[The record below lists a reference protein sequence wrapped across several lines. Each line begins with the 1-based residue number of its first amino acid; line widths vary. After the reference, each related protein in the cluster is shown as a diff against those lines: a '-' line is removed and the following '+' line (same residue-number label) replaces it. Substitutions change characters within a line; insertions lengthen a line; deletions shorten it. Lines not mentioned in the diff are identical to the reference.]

1 MITVK
6 KEVRLYN
13 VFFPLWFLVLFW
25 PLLVPSLPVFLLL
38 LPINFAFDSLVLA
51 ATAKCLRLE
60 HKARL
65 WKRSILPVWLLGFL
79 CDFLGAGLVG
89 LLIYLIEGGL
99 SGDSLFF
106 PAATLYALP
115 GVVLSGVLIYT
126 LNRYL
131 SFRKSGLEKGQL
143 HKLCLSL
150 AVFTA
155 PYLMMIPI
163 YGMKSPT
170 S

>member
-1 MITVK
+1 MK

-13 VFFPLWFLVLFW
+13 IFFPLWYLVLFW

-38 LPINFAFDSLVLA
+38 LPINFAMDSLVLVV
-51 ATAKCLRLE
+51 TTKCLHLE

-65 WKRSILPVWLLGFL
+65 WGRSILPVWLLGFL
-79 CDFLGAGLVG
+79 CDFLGAALVG
-89 LLIYLIEGGL
+89 LLIWLIEGNL

-115 GVVLSGVLIYT
+115 GVILSGVLIYT
-126 LNRYL
+126 LNRFL

>member
-1 MITVK
+1 MK

-13 VFFPLWFLVLFW
+13 IFFPLWYLVLFW

-38 LPINFAFDSLVLA
+38 LPINFAIDSLVLVV
-51 ATAKCLRLE
+51 TAKCLHLE

-65 WKRSILPVWLLGFL
+65 WGRSILPVWLLGFL
-79 CDFLGAGLVG
+79 CDFLGAALVG
-89 LLIYLIEGGL
+89 LLIWLIEGNL

-115 GVVLSGVLIYT
+115 GVILSGVLIYT
-126 LNRYL
+126 LNRFL

-143 HKLCLSL
+143 HKLCFSL

>member
-1 MITVK
+1 MVSCA
-6 KEVRLYN
+6 
-13 VFFPLWFLVLFW
+13 VLA
-25 PLLVPSLPVFLLL
+25 PAGTQPACVLTA
-38 LPINFAFDSLVLA
+38 FAHQLRFRQPDLA

-126 LNRYL
+126 LNRFL

>member
-1 MITVK
+1 MK

-13 VFFPLWFLVLFW
+13 IFFPLWYLVLFW

-38 LPINFAFDSLVLA
+38 LPINFAIDSLVLVV
-51 ATAKCLRLE
+51 TAKCLHLE

-65 WKRSILPVWLLGFL
+65 WARGVLPVWLLGFL
-79 CDFLGAGLVG
+79 CDFLGAALVG
-89 LLIYLIEGGL
+89 LLIWLVEGNL

-106 PAATLYALP
+106 PATTLYALP

-126 LNRYL
+126 LNRFL